1 LDHDSGGVVVTQAQ
15 QQVPSNWE
23 GSLPEYI
30 AYQTFIELGLEP
42 GVDFT
47 YQSPLMG
54 GRMEKG
60 GFVLDFL
67 FNEPPDL
74 AVNVQGVYYHYEF
87 GVEAKARDVMARASL
102 AGQNI
107 TLVFIDDDDLMQDP
121 RFYCRE
127 ALNYRDH
134 SRLGGG

>member
-1 LDHDSGGVVVTQAQ
+1 MTTQPQ
-15 QQVPSNWE
+15 IEVPANWQ
-23 GSLPEYI
+23 GSVPEYI
-30 AYQTFIELGLEP
+30 AYKTFQDLGLEA

-47 YQSPLMG
+47 YQSPLLG
-54 GRMEKG
+54 GRMDKG

-87 GVEAKARDVMARASL
+87 GVEAKARDIMARSSL

-107 TLVFIDDDDLMQDP
+107 TLVFIDDDDLVRDP
-121 RFYCRE
+121 VYYCRE
-127 ALNYRDH
+127 ALRYRDH
-134 SRLGGG
+134 SRLGGW

>member
-1 LDHDSGGVVVTQAQ
+1 MTTQAQ
-15 QQVPSNWE
+15 VQAPSNWP
-23 GSLPEYI
+23 GSVPEYV

-42 GVDFT
+42 GEDFT

-54 GRMEKG
+54 GRMDKG

-67 FNEPPDL
+67 FTNPPDL

-102 AGQNI
+102 AGQNL
-107 TLVFIDDDDLMQDP
+107 TLVFIDDDDLMSDP
-121 RFYCRE
+121 RYYCRE
-127 ALNYRDH
+127 ALSYRDH

>member
-1 LDHDSGGVVVTQAQ
+1 MTTQPQ
-15 QQVPSNWE
+15 VQVPSNWE
-23 GSLPEYI
+23 GSIPEYV
-30 AYQTFIELGLEP
+30 AYQTFVRLGKEP
-42 GVDFT
+42 GQDFT
-47 YQSPLMG
+47 YQSPLLG
-54 GRMEKG
+54 GRLDKG
-60 GFVLDFL
+60 GFVIDFL
-67 FNEPPDL
+67 FTNPPDL

-107 TLVFIDDDDLMQDP
+107 TLIFIDDDDLMRDP

>member
-1 LDHDSGGVVVTQAQ
+1 M
-15 QQVPSNWE
+15 
-23 GSLPEYI
+23 PEYV
-30 AYQTFIELGLEP
+30 AYQTFIELGRRP
-42 GVDFT
+42 GEDFT

-54 GRMEKG
+54 GRMDKG
-60 GFVLDFL
+60 GIILDFL
-67 FNEPPDL
+67 FTNPPDL

-102 AGQNI
+102 AGQNL
-107 TLVFIDDDDLMQDP
+107 TLIFIDDDDLMEDP
-121 RFYCRE
+121 TYYCRE

>member
-1 LDHDSGGVVVTQAQ
+1 MVHQVQA
-15 QQVPSNWE
+15 PSNWE
-23 GSLPEYI
+23 GSLPEYV

-42 GVDFT
+42 GQDFT

-54 GRMEKG
+54 GRLDKG
-60 GFVLDFL
+60 GVIIDFM
-67 FNEPPDL
+67 FSEPPDL

-87 GVEAKARDVMARASL
+87 GVESKARDMMARASL

-107 TLVFIDDDDLMQDP
+107 TLIFIDDDDLMKD
-121 RFYCRE
+121 RMYYCRE
-127 ALNYRDH
+127 ALNYQDH

>member
-1 LDHDSGGVVVTQAQ
+1 MTTQNITEA
-15 QQVPSNWE
+15 PPGWA

-30 AYQTFIELGLEP
+30 AYTTFTSIGLRP
-42 GVDFT
+42 GQDFI
-47 YQSPLMG
+47 YQSPLLG
-54 GRMEKG
+54 GRMDKG
-60 GFVLDFL
+60 GFVLDFM
-67 FNEPPDL
+67 FTNPPDL

-87 GVEAKARDVMARASL
+87 GVETRARDTLARISL

-107 TLVFIDDDDLMQDP
+107 TLIFIDDDDLLGDP
-121 RFYCRE
+121 TYYCRE

>member
-1 LDHDSGGVVVTQAQ
+1 MTTQSQ
-15 QQVPSNWE
+15 VQVPQNWE
-23 GSLPEYI
+23 GSVPEYI
-30 AYQTFIELGLEP
+30 AYQTFVRLGLEP
-42 GVDFT
+42 GQDFN

-54 GRMEKG
+54 GRMDKG
-60 GFVLDFL
+60 GFVIDFM

-87 GVEAKARDVMARASL
+87 GVEAKARDVMARAAL

-107 TLVFIDDDDLMQDP
+107 TLIFIDDDDLMRDP
-121 RFYCRE
+121 EYYCRE